1 MSNIEAIRIEDKNI
15 FIVNF
20 TSGTYSIDGK
30 IVEIDVYR
38 LKNDKIQLN
47 KIDDIRYVTTNS
59 YVKGY
64 EDAKKNKM
72 SLEEYQAELKRLLS
86 KGKRSTYLDD
96 DGNENSSDTKF
107 DNLDDEI
114 EFIRFTKT
122 WSIVKGVRQEISEPI
137 QIPVVSNVTL
147 DTKNPYVTS
156 YFYLNGEVSKDSGL
170 YRYNRGYAVVEIT
183 KSIFKSLGVEEKV
196 DCSYEQTARQKI
208 YGGIERGSIGYTKA
222 FGHYVFSG
230 TGYDDKNL
238 SSQSGDLKS
247 MLSLYEKDKE
257 KLKDIIKSQYNLC
270 FGKINCSGANYQ
282 RIAVLVDAADSLV
295 GKIEY
300 KANSRNKWVELRNT
314 TSELKELIT
323 KTFAK

>member
-1 MSNIEAIRIEDKNI
+1 MSNIEAIKIEDKNI
-15 FIVNF
+15 FIVSF
-20 TSGTYSIDGK
+20 TSGTFSIDGK

-47 KIDDIRYVTTNS
+47 KIDNIRYVTTNS

-72 SLEEYQAELKRLLS
+72 SIEAYQTELKRLLS
-86 KGKRSTYLDD
+86 KGKRDTYLDD
-96 DGNENSSDTKF
+96 DGNENSSATKF

-122 WSIVKGVRQEISEPI
+122 WAIVRGVRQEISEPI

-156 YFYLNGEVSKDSGL
+156 YFYLNGEVNKDSGL

-183 KSIFKSLGVEEKV
+183 KYIFKSLGIEEKV
-196 DCSYEQTARQKI
+196 DCSCEQTAKEKI
-208 YGGIERGSIGYTKA
+208 YSGIERGKIGFTKA
-222 FGHYVFSG
+222 FGHYIFSG
-230 TGYDDKNL
+230 TGYNSQDL
-238 SSQSGDLKS
+238 SNQSGGLES

-257 KLKDIIKSQYNLC
+257 KLEGIIKSQYNLC

-282 RIAVLVDAADSLV
+282 RIAILVSSADYLA

-300 KANSRNKWVELRNT
+300 KTNSRNKWVELRNT
-314 TSELKELIT
+314 LSELKELIT
-323 KTFAK
+323 KTFAE